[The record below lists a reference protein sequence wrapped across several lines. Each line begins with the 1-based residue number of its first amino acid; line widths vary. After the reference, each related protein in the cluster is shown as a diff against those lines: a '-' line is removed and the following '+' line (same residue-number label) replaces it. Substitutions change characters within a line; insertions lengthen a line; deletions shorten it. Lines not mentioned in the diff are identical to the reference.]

1 MNERLQTH
9 IIHATV
15 PEAKLSCGLIYVPCL
30 ETGITRREGKR
41 GFLYYTADGRRI
53 ADKNEIARLNALA
66 IPPACRDVLISSNPL
81 SHLQAVGIDARGR
94 KQYRYHADWRG
105 RHAWRFRSSLLRKF
119 LAVCRT

>member
-81 SHLQAVGIDARGR
+81 SHLQAVGIELAAASNTATMQTGGGDMHGGF
-94 KQYRYHADWRG
+94 DP
-105 RHAWRFRSSLLRKF
+105 RSSGSS
-119 LAVCRT
+119 